1 MRIGI
6 VTHMWSPFGRQCAR
20 LFADRG
26 HTVEIFSI
34 TPVKQEVAGVGARAL
49 SRRDF
54 DPRFSKSR
62 WPFLKMI
69 LPLRRAAEAFDADVI
84 YGMAM
89 SSGGLLAS
97 LSGGRCIAVCAM
109 GTDVMRGVRRPLWR
123 RILRYECRNASLVHA
138 VGSALADLLREHCGL
153 PEKKIYIAPIGVDT
167 GMLAFVDP
175 AGRPNRGHIL
185 NTRAHLP
192 RYGQATFVKALSRL
206 RDRGVEATA
215 TFTHTRGVE
224 RTQTLVHAHNLDDR
238 VTFLPGYEYEELP
251 ALLAGADVY
260 VSATEQDG
268 TSQSLLEAMSTGT
281 FPVVS
286 NIPANRPWVEH
297 GTNGLLFPMGD
308 DAALADCLEE
318 ALSRPD
324 LRARAAPISRRT
336 VEERGDM
343 GREADRLLQAF
354 EKACAGDP
362 APDRKGLP

>member
-6 VTHMWSPFGRQCAR
+6 VTHMWSPFGRQYAR

-34 TPVKQEVAGVGARAL
+34 TPVKHEVPGVAARAL

-54 DPRFSKSR
+54 DPRFTKSR

-69 LPLRRAAEAFDADVI
+69 RPLRRAVREFDPDAV

-109 GTDVMRGVRRPLWR
+109 GTDVMRGVRSRLWR
-123 RILRYECRNASLVHA
+123 RVLRYECRKAALVHA
-138 VGSALADLLREHCGL
+138 VGTVLADLLRARCGL
-153 PEKKIYIAPIGVDT
+153 ADEKVHVAPIGVDS
-167 GMLAFVDP
+167 GVLAFVDP
-175 AGRPNRGHIL
+175 AARPNRGHIL
-185 NTRAHLP
+185 NTRAHPP
-192 RYGQATFVKALSRL
+192 RYGQATFVKALGRL
-206 RDRGVEATA
+206 RDRGVEAIA
-215 TFTHTRGVE
+215 TFTHTSYVE
-224 RTQTLVHAHNLDDR
+224 RTEQLVQDHDLKDR
-238 VTFLPGYEYEELP
+238 VIFRPGYDYQELP

-260 VSATEQDG
+260 VSATEHDG
-268 TSQSLLEAMSTGT
+268 TSQSLLEAMSTGL

-286 NIPANRPWVEH
+286 DIPANRPWVEH
-297 GTNGLLFPMGD
+297 GTNGLLFPVGD

-324 LRARAAPISRRT
+324 LRARAAPLSRRI

-343 GREADRLLQAF
+343 AREADRLLHALAQACG
-354 EKACAGDP
+354 AAA
-362 APDRKGLP
+362 APNTKG